1 MKAPRGILRSV
12 LGWPVE
18 TQLGSRRNAL
28 VASTALTQLRREREE
43 VEDFLAALAAGPPVP
58 GAVPVGTG
66 ARRGVI

>member
-28 VASTALTQLRREREE
+28 VASTALTQLRRERED
-43 VEDFLAALAAGPPVP
+43 VEDFLAALAAGPV
-58 GAVPVGTG
+58 GVPVATA

>member
-1 MKAPRGILRSV
+1 MVRSV

-43 VEDFLAALAAGPPVP
+43 VEDFLAARQ
-58 GAVPVGTG
+58 
-66 ARRGVI
+66 ARMPATVRSTERRRNVI